1 MLKIEVL
8 DLERS
13 HNVSVVDD
21 DIFSSK
27 AICVFLITVC
37 ISSCSN
43 CDLLHKIKVIPL
55 TYVYL
60 IINWKGPLLKQKYK
74 QTQPKEAP
82 VVNRL
87 KSPDFG
93 LLNVDRYANGSLSKR
108 HFCKVASCFN
118 LYTFFHFNL
127 TMKYEA

>member
-1 MLKIEVL
+1 MLNIEVL

-27 AICVFLITVC
+27 AICEFLITVC

-55 TYVYL
+55 TYVYM
-60 IINWKGPLLKQKYK
+60 IINCKGAPLKQKY
-74 QTQPKEAP
+74 
-82 VVNRL
+82 
-87 KSPDFG
+87 
-93 LLNVDRYANGSLSKR
+93 
-108 HFCKVASCFN
+108 
-118 LYTFFHFNL
+118 
-127 TMKYEA
+127 